1 MTLYSRISKRLNKI
15 RQKRLSSHRV
25 KSLHKEELDF
35 RGAIHFYWEHLS
47 SQEITSD
54 YSGAEE
60 FVLMGIVQKLNCLS
74 WHKDGITEAYY
85 SINRID
91 KYNLAEYRFK
101 GLDINYVWQLSR
113 LNFLPMIG
121 TKVLTVQD
129 KSGYDLFKSTVLNWL
144 QNNPFL
150 YGVNWLCTMDVSI
163 RTVNLIVGAN
173 FFSKRLKSDLTFQRI
188 LYRTL
193 VEHAEYVHRFPE
205 VDDAGYNNNHASAG
219 FTGLLFVS
227 LTLPDH
233 PRKSEWL
240 EKSIQGLITC
250 CKYQTY
256 RDGVNFEGSTSY
268 HMLTLQCFA
277 YSLILFQQHSISI
290 ASQFVKRVFKMFEYA
305 SLVMDSNGNIPQ
317 LGDNDSARLLTFEP
331 ELHNYSSILVL
342 GEHIFDYKF
351 GGPCKIRPEITK
363 LFLPKIQKIKLQD
376 VGIKAYNETKLNHF
390 ADGGVTILKNESFHA
405 LVCHQKLGQS
415 GKGGHNHI
423 DVGHFT
429 LSFEG
434 TQIVGD
440 PGSYSYN
447 RSKRRRDYFRLPF
460 MHNMMLYPNE
470 SFDLDSCPNFKL
482 IEFFQTK
489 VLDYSETDEKS
500 VLLLNVTNVKENCS
514 RKIQYT
520 LTQSEFSVDYIGNG
534 TIPFK
539 NYLIFHPDCCIDYY
553 SDRLVI
559 NKTLELMLHGH
570 SKIDIEKVDYS
581 TSYGV
586 RAGTHKLVISSSD
599 ILKLTVCKLG
609 NG

>member
-1 MTLYSRISKRLNKI
+1 MTLYAQISKRLNKI
-15 RQKRLSSHRV
+15 RQRRQFSHRV

-47 SQEITSD
+47 SQEITAD

-60 FVLMGIVQKLNCLS
+60 FMLMGIVQKLNCLS
-74 WHKDGITEAYY
+74 WHKDGVTETYY

-91 KYNLAEYRFK
+91 KYNLAEYRFT

-129 KSGYDLFKSTVLNWL
+129 QSGYDLFKSTVLNWL

-173 FFSKRLKSDLTFQRI
+173 FFSKQLKSDLTFQRI

-219 FTGLLFVS
+219 FAGLLFVS

-268 HMLTLQCFA
+268 HMLTLECFA
-277 YSLILFQQHSISI
+277 YSLILCQQHAIRIGSH
-290 ASQFVKRVFKMFEYA
+290 FVESVFKMFEYA
-305 SLVMDSNGNIPQ
+305 SRLIDCQGNIPQ
-317 LGDNDSARLLTFEP
+317 IGDNDSARFIKFESELDYSNILT
-331 ELHNYSSILVL
+331 L

-351 GGPCKIRPEITK
+351 RGPCKKRPEITN
-363 LFLPKIQKIKLQD
+363 LCLPKIQKIKLENLGIAPSD
-376 VGIKAYNETKLNHF
+376 DATLYHYKEGGITVGINDSYH
-390 ADGGVTILKNESFHA
+390 I

-423 DVGHFT
+423 DIGHFT
-429 LSFEG
+429 LAFEG
-434 TQIVGD
+434 TQIIGD
-440 PGSYSYN
+440 PGSFSYN
-447 RSKRRRDYFRLPF
+447 RSKKIRDDFRSPF
-460 MHNMMLYPNE
+460 VHNMMLYSNE
-470 SFDLDSCPNFKL
+470 RFDLENCPNFKL
-482 IEFFQTK
+482 IEFFECT
-489 VLDYSETDEKS
+489 VLSCKEMDKKSQLTLEVVNKQEK
-500 VLLLNVTNVKENCS
+500 CS
-514 RKIQYT
+514 RKIRYT
-520 LTQSEFSVDYIGNG
+520 LTKSEFSVEYFGNSG
-534 TIPFK
+534 IPFK
-539 NYLIFHPDCCIDYY
+539 NYLIFHPECSIDVFE
-553 SDRLVI
+553 DRIGI
-559 NKTLELMLHGH
+559 NNCLEMVLNGH
-570 SKIDIEKVDYS
+570 NNIDLERIDYS

-586 RAGTHKLVISSSD
+586 VESAYKLVISSSNALS
-599 ILKLTVCKLG
+599 IRVSQSG